1 MVKLLNE
8 LINELPEEFYYDFY
22 YTIGPELNELI
33 DKLQEELKINFYYT
47 SRPDGE
53 VPCVVYNYRKELN
66 ISDMKK
72 ESSKYDFYFILIIN
86 TKINATVEKFEEVL
100 INNLFRNVSV
110 NSSETTKEGY
120 IQISITGSKN
130 I

>member
-1 MVKLLNE
+1 MNEVINKLEQDLG
-8 LINELPEEFYYDFY
+8 IPFYY
-22 YTIGPELNELI
+22 ISR
-33 DKLQEELKINFYYT
+33 EEGQA
-47 SRPDGE
+47 P
-53 VPCVVYNYRKELN
+53 VVVYNYKKELN

-72 ESSKYDFYFILIIN
+72 ESASYDFFFLLILK

-110 NSSETTKEGY
+110 NQSATTKDGY